1 MTVDAFEACVN
12 RYEPAH
18 QILIRIALSSN
29 KGSGESAH
37 TRPSL
42 RCSRTKRR
50 YVDEDSD
57 QKLDPL
63 YHRILHHRYLKEA

>member
-1 MTVDAFEACVN
+1 MANDAFEACVN

-18 QILIRIALSSN
+18 QILIRISLSSN

-42 RCSRTKRR
+42 RCSRTKSR

-57 QKLDPL
+57 QN
-63 YHRILHHRYLKEA
+63 